1 LSYAAHQADFGSEAD
16 FRNAFANVFGKEP
29 GGSAAGPTV
38 SPTVSIDCIETP
50 VGLLIAGATDDAVVQ
65 LEFCDLRTMESRL
78 QRFRRRFTGTVMLGS
93 NDGVKELKVQLKQYF
108 ARQRREFQLPLDYP
122 GTAFQE
128 RVWATLLQIPYGQTW
143 SYLDMAQRL
152 GDVKATRAVG
162 TANGAN
168 PIAIV
173 IPCHRVI
180 NASGELGGYGGGLW
194 RKRILL
200 DLEMGQESL
209 F

>member
-1 LSYAAHQADFGSEAD
+1 MSYAAHQADFGSEAD
-16 FRNAFANVFGKEP
+16 FRGAFAKVFGKEP
-29 GGSAAGPTV
+29 GGSDAVGSDAGV
-38 SPTVSIDCIETP
+38 SLDCIETP
-50 VGLLIAGATDDAVVQ
+50 VGLLIAGATHDAVVQ

-78 QRFRRRFTGTVMLGS
+78 QGVRKRFTGAVVLGR
-93 NDGVKELKVQLKQYF
+93 NDGVRELKAQLKQYF
-108 ARQRREFQLPLDYP
+108 ARQRRDFQLPLHYP

-128 RVWATLLQIPYGQTW
+128 KVWATLLQIPYGQTW
-143 SYLDMAQRL
+143 SYLDMAQRI

-200 DLEMGQESL
+200 DLEMGQEGL